1 MNDDMP
7 DVVLPDEVCN
17 ALREAELDG
26 VVDGVLTLE
35 VWRRLSAADQAA
47 LVAHLPVKAT
57 SDADIERVLS
67 EEVFAHSNRFFGTP
81 STRFWQALEADSF
94 SADAVAA
101 AGLAEAQRQSD
112 PIPLAR
118 YPLKLRI
125 LIPLKTEHHFTI

>member
-47 LVAHLPVKAT
+47 LVAGGEKAMVT
-57 SDADIERVLS
+57 PRMSIAQ
-67 EEVFAHSNRFFGTP
+67 AHAMG
-81 STRFWQALEADSF
+81 
-94 SADAVAA
+94 AA
-101 AGLAEAQRQSD
+101 
-112 PIPLAR
+112 
-118 YPLKLRI
+118 
-125 LIPLKTEHHFTI
+125 